1 LIRNSRKK
9 HAARNGKV
17 FELAMEDQQD
27 LWLLVAQVRQSL
39 IERYGADAFNIGIN
53 DGLTRS
59 L

>member
-1 LIRNSRKK
+1 
-9 HAARNGKV
+9 
-17 FELAMEDQQD
+17 MEDQQD